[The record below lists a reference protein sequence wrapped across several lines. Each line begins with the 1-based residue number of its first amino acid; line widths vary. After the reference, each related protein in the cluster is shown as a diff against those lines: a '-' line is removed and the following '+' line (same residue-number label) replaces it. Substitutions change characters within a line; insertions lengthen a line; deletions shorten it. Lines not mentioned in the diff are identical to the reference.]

1 MSLNKKYLYIL
12 SSFLAGFSIMAV
24 ELVSARVMAP
34 IIGSSVYTWTS
45 VIGITLLGLALGSWA
60 GGILADKVK
69 NDRLLPLTF
78 LASAVTV
85 AIIPVLVPHTEF
97 ITNSSLGIATI
108 NLFLSL
114 YLFFLPAVCVG
125 LIQPIIL
132 KKYADDFS
140 KIGSMYG
147 ILSATWSIGS
157 VLGVFTT
164 GFFFIS
170 TFGSK
175 ETMWLIAFV
184 LLLTGSF
191 HSKKD
196 KLVLTLFIIGA
207 LLSLAVFNFTQQ
219 ENPNTKV
226 LFETETNYYKV
237 RVVDKYL
244 LSFGDARILLLDF
257 DSHTIETKKPSHWLY
272 SELYPAFGYLKKE
285 INSSLFIGSG
295 AYTLP
300 KHVKD
305 YYPNATVNVVELDP
319 ELEQVAKD
327 YFELN
332 KYDIQTTIGDARITL
347 EKDKKTYDLI
357 VGDAYN
363 SFVSVPWYLLTK
375 EWNEKVK
382 SRLTPGGIY
391 TIYFI
396 GYLSGENNAF
406 TKSAIVTFKKTFPN
420 FYIFSFSPS
429 ETGLG
434 NIALVGING
443 SQPLNELELLE
454 KLAGGRNSF
463 LADRLV
469 PARDWPDNDQSLV
482 LTDNF
487 APVEKLMAPVVKR
500 YFQKHL
506 AFIKTI

>member
-1 MSLNKKYLYIL
+1 
-12 SSFLAGFSIMAV
+12 
-24 ELVSARVMAP
+24 
-34 IIGSSVYTWTS
+34 
-45 VIGITLLGLALGSWA
+45 
-60 GGILADKVK
+60 
-69 NDRLLPLTF
+69 
-78 LASAVTV
+78 
-85 AIIPVLVPHTEF
+85 
-97 ITNSSLGIATI
+97 
-108 NLFLSL
+108 
-114 YLFFLPAVCVG
+114 
-125 LIQPIIL
+125 
-132 KKYADDFS
+132 
-140 KIGSMYG
+140 MYG
-147 ILSATWSIGS
+147 ALSAAWSIGS

-191 HSKKD
+191 HSKND
-196 KLVLTLFIIGA
+196 RLVLALFIISV
-207 LLSLAVFNFTQQ
+207 LLGLAVFNFTQQ
-219 ENPNTKV
+219 ENHNPRV

-257 DSHTIETKKPSHWLY
+257 DSHTIETKKTSPWLY

-285 INSSLFIGSG
+285 INNALFIGSG

-300 KHVKD
+300 KHIKN
-305 YYPNATVNVVELDP
+305 YYPDTVVNVVELDP
-319 ELEQVAKD
+319 KLERVAKD

-363 SFVSVPWYLLTK
+363 SFISVPWYLLTK

-406 TKSAIVTFKKTFPN
+406 TKSAMRTFQETFPN

-434 NIALVGING
+434 NIALVGIN
-443 SQPLNELELLE
+443 SSRTLDELELLE

-469 PARDWPDNDQSLV
+469 PTRNWPDNSRVLV

-487 APVEKLMAPVVKR
+487 APVEKLMAPVVKG

-506 AFIKTI
+506 AFINTI